1 MIWKA
6 LQAVVLFATAGVV
19 FAKDVFNTIRLDVDT
34 PIIIAVGLGITTM
47 LINRSILSLTVM
59 VLLVVMI
66 KLPPETLASHNIDR
80 SVLQAAAISLLFLP
94 WIRNAV
100 GRS

>member
-6 LQAVVLFATAGVV
+6 LQAVVLFITAGVV
-19 FAKDVFNTIRLDVDT
+19 FAKDVFNAIRLDVDT

-47 LINRSILSLTVM
+47 LMNRSILSLAVM
-59 VLLVVMI
+59 VALIVMI
-66 KLPPETLASHNIDR
+66 KLPPEPLETYNLDR
-80 SVLQAAAISLLFLP
+80 TVLQAAAISLLFLP

-100 GRS
+100 SKS